1 MSLEIGTQVGDYR
14 ILAPVGAGAYGEV
27 FQAEHVITHRVEALK
42 ILSHHRPSDSEQ
54 SQRFIREI
62 QLQASLSHPN
72 IAAVHNA
79 FWTSEGLALVMELV
93 HGEPLSAILR
103 RGRVPLVPGVSY
115 VLGTLSAL
123 AHAHAHGIIHR
134 DIKPE
139 NIIITPDGAVK
150 LTDFGLARSP
160 SSPRLTQSGEF
171 AGSPSYM
178 SPEQVVATG
187 PIDARSD
194 IYSTGVV
201 LYEIVTGRSPFP
213 GDTPFAVMLGHQ
225 SAVPVAPSR
234 FNPAVPPALDQVIQ
248 RALEKAPDR
257 RFATASEFQI
267 ALHQA
272 GMLAVPGNR
281 NRVLPLVATAALAV
295 VSAIAFG
302 FLPHHRTA
310 AAGPVR
316 PSVPAAASPVISG
329 PVPAPPPGASPPDA
343 PPPAVPP
350 AAAEPVLRVVGVPAP
365 VHVEAT
371 KARPLPPKRRA
382 ALPVEPLSQLPRFTS
397 TSGDPEVKPKP
408 KPLLPP
414 APVMQA
420 KPAADAVV
428 TLPAAIAEDPEQA
441 PAPPADPSITSA
453 KHRNPVVR
461 TLGRIFHG
469 KKPDPQKQQ

>member
-1 MSLEIGTQVGDYR
+1 LEIGTQVGDYR
-14 ILAPVGAGAYGEV
+14 ILAPVGAGAYGQV

-42 ILSHHRPSDSEQ
+42 ILSDYRPSDSEQ

-79 FWTSEGLALVMELV
+79 FWTGEGLVLVMELV
-93 HGEPLSAILR
+93 HGEPLSAILHR
-103 RGRVPLVPGVSY
+103 ARVPLVPGVSY

-123 AHAHAHGIIHR
+123 AHAHGHGIIHR

-201 LYEIVTGRSPFP
+201 LYEIVTGRPPFP

-225 SAVPVAPSR
+225 SATPVPPSR
-234 FNPAVPPALDQVIQ
+234 LNPAVPPALDQVILK
-248 RALEKAPDR
+248 ALEKARDR
-257 RFATASEFQI
+257 RFATATEFQI

-272 GMLAVPGNR
+272 GMLAVPGGR
-281 NRVLPLVATAALAV
+281 KRALPLLATAALAV
-295 VSAIAFG
+295 VAAIAFW
-302 FLPHHRTA
+302 FMPHHRTTA
-310 AAGPVR
+310 AVEMR
-316 PSVPAAASPVISG
+316 PPVPAAAPAASDVQ
-329 PVPAPPPGASPPDA
+329 VPAPPPAA
-343 PPPAVPP
+343 PQV
-350 AAAEPVLRVVGVPAP
+350 EPVVSAPAP
-365 VHVEAT
+365 AHAEAV
-371 KARPLPPKRRA
+371 KAHAPKKRA
-382 ALPVEPLSQLPRFTS
+382 ALLPVEPLSQLPRFTS
-397 TSGDPEVKPKP
+397 VGDPEPKP
-408 KPLLPP
+408 KPALPP
-414 APVMQA
+414 APMVQPKA
-420 KPAADAVV
+420 SAEAVV
-428 TLPAAIAEDPEQA
+428 ALPPAIADNPPEAA
-441 PAPPADPSITSA
+441 PAPPAEPAVVPA

-469 KKPDPQKQQ
+469 KKADPPKQ

>member
-1 MSLEIGTQVGDYR
+1 LSLEIGTQVGEYR

-27 FQAEHVITHRVEALK
+27 FQAEHLITHRVEALK
-42 ILSHHRPSDSEQ
+42 ILSHYRSSDSEQ

-79 FWTSEGLALVMELV
+79 FWTGEGLALVMEFV
-93 HGEPLSAILR
+93 QGEPLSAILH
-103 RGRVPLVPGVSY
+103 RGRVPLVPGVAY

-139 NIIITPDGAVK
+139 NIIITSDGAVK

-160 SSPRLTQSGEF
+160 SSPRLTHSGEF

-201 LYEIVTGRSPFP
+201 LYEIVTGRPPFP

-225 SAVPVAPSR
+225 SATPVPPSR
-234 FNPAVPPALDQVIQ
+234 FNPAIPPALDQVILK
-248 RALEKAPDR
+248 ALEKDPER
-257 RFATASEFQI
+257 RFATASEFQV

-272 GMLAVPGNR
+272 GMLAVPASR
-281 NRVLPLVATAALAV
+281 NRALPLLATAALAV
-295 VSAIAFG
+295 AGAIALWFM
-302 FLPHHRTA
+302 PYHRTA
-310 AAGPVR
+310 VAVPVR
-316 PSVPAAASPVISG
+316 PPVPAAAPVESEV
-329 PVPAPPPGASPPDA
+329 PVPAPLPAA
-343 PPPAVPP
+343 PPVEPVAAVP
-350 AAAEPVLRVVGVPAP
+350 GP
-365 VHVEAT
+365 VHAQAA
-371 KARPLPPKRRA
+371 KARAPKKRA
-382 ALPVEPLSQLPRFTS
+382 ALPAEPVSQLPRFTS
-397 TSGDPEVKPKP
+397 VGDPEPRSKPV
-408 KPLLPP
+408 LPP
-414 APVMQA
+414 APIVQPKA
-420 KPAADAVV
+420 PAEAVV
-428 TLPAAIAEDPEQA
+428 ALPPAIADNPPEAA
-441 PAPPADPSITSA
+441 PAPPADSSVAPV
-453 KHRNPVVR
+453 KRRNPVMR

-469 KKPDPQKQQ
+469 KKPEQQKQN